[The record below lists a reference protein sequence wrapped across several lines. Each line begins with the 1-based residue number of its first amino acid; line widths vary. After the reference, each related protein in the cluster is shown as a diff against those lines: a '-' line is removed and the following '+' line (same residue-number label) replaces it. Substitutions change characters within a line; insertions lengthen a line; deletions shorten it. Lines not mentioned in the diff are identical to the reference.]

1 MATQPYSQVYR
12 QFADIELTDYQ
23 RVIRT
28 YEELER
34 EIGRLD
40 IDEYFELTVRYVDA
54 LFHSGAYRRHL
65 LMVDGVIETTIEN
78 NIVNYKGRDIFTHML
93 FCKAASAYR
102 VQDYEQARHVTQ
114 ELVKIH
120 PDRRLYRRMLRAIAF
135 KEQQSLLQFGRAA
148 FIFCLLA
155 AALVIVVDLLVVDP
169 FYPDEHYA
177 MIWLRN
183 DLFIISGVLL
193 IGCFGFAWWKANRD
207 AFRFGRTK

>member
-1 MATQPYSQVYR
+1 MATQQYSQVYR

-23 RVIRT
+23 RLIRT

-40 IDEYFELTVRYVDA
+40 VDEYFELTVRYVDA

-65 LMVDGVIETTIEN
+65 LMVDAVIEASIERN
-78 NIVNYKGRDIFTHML
+78 LVNYKGRDIFSHML

-102 VQDYEQARHVTQ
+102 IQDYKQARHVTQ
-114 ELVKIH
+114 ELIKIH
-120 PDRRLYRRMLRAIAF
+120 PERPLYRRMLRAIGF
-135 KEQQSLLQFGRAA
+135 REQQNLLQFGRAA

-169 FYPDEHYA
+169 FYPGEHQA
-177 MIWLRN
+177 MLWLRN
-183 DLFIISGVLL
+183 DLFIIALVLL
-193 IGCFGFAWWKANRD
+193 SGCFGFAWWKASWN
-207 AFRFGRTK
+207 ANRFGKDK

>member
-1 MATQPYSQVYR
+1 MATQQYSQVYR

-40 IDEYFELTVRYVDA
+40 VDEYFELTVRYVDA

-65 LMVDGVIETTIEN
+65 LMVDAVIETTIEQN
-78 NIVNYKGRDIFTHML
+78 VVTYKGRDIFSHML

-102 VQDYEQARHVTQ
+102 IQDYKQARHVAQ
-114 ELVKIH
+114 ELIKIH
-120 PDRRLYRRMLRAIAF
+120 PERPLYRRMLRAIAF
-135 KEQQSLLQFGRAA
+135 REQQSLLQFGRAA
-148 FIFCLLA
+148 FIFCLIM

-183 DLFIISGVLL
+183 DLFIISGLVLAA
-193 IGCFGFAWWKANRD
+193 CFGFAWWKASWQAN
-207 AFRFGRTK
+207 RFGRTK